1 MGTIMI
7 LNACEAGNFSRAI
20 VSRTG
25 CADITF
31 VIKRAGNCASYA
43 GYDNADNDAFFN
55 RRSQVSSSQH
65 LQAFKL

>member
-7 LNACEAGNFSRAI
+7 LNACEAGNFSRAM
-20 VSRTG
+20 VSRKG

-31 VIKRAGNCASYA
+31 VIKRAGNSASYA

-55 RRSQVSSSQH
+55 RSQVSSSQH